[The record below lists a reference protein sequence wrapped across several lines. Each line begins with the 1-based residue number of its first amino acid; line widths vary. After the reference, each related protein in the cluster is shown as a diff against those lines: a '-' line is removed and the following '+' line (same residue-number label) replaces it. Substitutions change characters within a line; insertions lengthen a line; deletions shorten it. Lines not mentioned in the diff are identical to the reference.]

1 MKQFLTYLLLF
12 TSLSVCAQ
20 NEWETAVPSSLAW
33 KADARM
39 TTHSSSLGNLKSSNL
54 TTETTEKGKWSSL
67 SVSLNQVIDL
77 TTPCEITFDVT
88 NTNNILYNSQ
98 PKFAY
103 KTKKIKSGRVVA
115 NVVQSI
121 LLFPIGLGSWLWNP
135 ARETKNY
142 YYKDKG
148 TKTQVYWGYSV
159 SVKTKSGLIE
169 TFRRNF
175 CDGLNSST
183 DYSDSDNSTWR
194 KYYGAKNHN
203 LRFVYT
209 DEHKLEIYDNRDLVK
224 TFTNVS
230 KITAVDLI
238 AGCESKLE
246 SKNFTIR
253 RKTPYGMSLQLLQ
266 LATSQM
272 QENNWYGAAKILST
286 IIDEKQYRDTKVY
299 YLRAYCNTQQNN
311 FRTAIDDL
319 TRAINVTIGSKEDK
333 EAAYY
338 LRGYCKAQ
346 LEDIDCVNDMR
357 KAGEDGRIWLKEM
370 QLENFY
376 PSQSVINEVTVHHSQ
391 SERPT
396 KKLSTNKKPQLKK

>member
-1 MKQFLTYLLLF
+1 MKQFLTLLLLF
-12 TSLSVCAQ
+12 ASLCVCAQ
-20 NEWETAVPSSLAW
+20 NEWETAVPNGLAW

-39 TTHSSSLGNLKSSNL
+39 TTHSSSLSNLKSSNL
-54 TTETTEKGKWSSL
+54 TTETAAKGNWSSL
-67 SVSLNQVIDL
+67 SVCLNQVINL
-77 TTPCEITFDVT
+77 TTPCEISFDVT
-88 NTNNILYNSQ
+88 NTNNRLYPPQ
-98 PKFAY
+98 RKFAY
-103 KTKKIKSGRVVA
+103 KTKKVKAGRVVA
-115 NVVQSI
+115 NVAQSI

-135 ARETKNY
+135 ARETTNY
-142 YYKDKG
+142 YYEDKG

-159 SVKTKSGLIE
+159 SVKTKSGQ
-169 TFRRNF
+169 TQTYRRNF

-183 DYSDSDNSTWR
+183 DYNDSDRSSWK
-194 KYYGAKNHN
+194 KYYGAKNHS
-203 LRFVYT
+203 LRLVYT

-224 TFTNVS
+224 TFANVS

-246 SKNFTIR
+246 SKNFNIK
-253 RKTPYGMSLQLLQ
+253 RKTPYGVSLPMLQ

-272 QENNWYGAAKILST
+272 QEENWYGAAKTLSA
-286 IIDEKQYRDTKVY
+286 IIDENQYRDTKVY

-311 FRTAIDDL
+311 LRTAIDDL
-319 TRAINVTIGSKEDK
+319 TRAINSPVGTQKDR

-376 PSQSVINEVTVHHSQ
+376 PNQSVINEVPVPQHHSA
-391 SERPT
+391 RPT
-396 KKLSTNKKPQLKK
+396 KKLSTNKKPPLKK